1 MDWGFKVTL
10 DGKLIT
16 STDIRDY
23 SVHSEDMQNIIR
35 MQTSG
40 SGSID
45 IDSASHTVTIP
56 HGLGYPPFFLLYEK
70 YHDRSGVFG
79 FDTDYANDSSYCED
93 PYGGGVATLVKV
105 DATNLYI
112 RWYNPSVTNF
122 LTIDYVYFIG
132 RDPLE

>member
-10 DGKLIT
+10 ESKLIT

-35 MQTSG
+35 MQSSG

-45 IDSASHTVTIP
+45 ISAATHTVTIP
-56 HGLGYPPFFLLYEK
+56 HSLGYPPFFLVYTK
-70 YHDRSGVFG
+70 YRDRSGFFG
-79 FDTDYANDSSYCED
+79 FDTDYADSSATDED
-93 PYGGGVATLVKV
+93 PYGGGVTTTPRIDTA
-105 DATNLYI
+105 NLEI
-112 RWYNPSVTNF
+112 RWDNPGTTNF
-122 LTIDYVYFIG
+122 ISVDYIYFIG